1 MTMCV
6 CIFRLVMSRN
16 VPFSRIFAN
25 IFTFCD
31 TKMMLQILLF
41 AKTSYFTSFPRKTYL
56 FHLYTIVE
64 ANLKMLSSPGQ
75 NMRTQ
80 KSVSPL
86 IPSTTQIGSFHP
98 IVTTNHSDDIENTRR
113 EREKNIAKSHILYST
128 VILSEGVWNFVCGDT
143 GLYPEKKNY
152 FV

>member
-1 MTMCV
+1 
-6 CIFRLVMSRN
+6 
-16 VPFSRIFAN
+16 
-25 IFTFCD
+25 
-31 TKMMLQILLF
+31 
-41 AKTSYFTSFPRKTYL
+41 
-56 FHLYTIVE
+56 
-64 ANLKMLSSPGQ
+64 MLSSPGQ

-143 GLYPEKKNY
+143 GLYPEKKTIL
-152 FV
+152 FEVC